1 MNQQQDEQPQ
11 AAQPQAEQPQA
22 EQSQAEHLRADE
34 VSVKSVPAERA
45 VPSGRAVS
53 LELFGDLTPLA
64 RVVVQA
70 TEVVEEETRMVV
82 ERSSLDALRLKAE
95 QKEALLAQHDL
106 QLSRLKGKGED
117 GHGELSAFVTTLDR
131 GVRKRLRTL
140 YVRFEEALR
149 RNGLRLKAALT
160 SSEMLLEALSDAA
173 QGENDK
179 GPQLYTSQ
187 GRLSEGGSTSL
198 SHSLASGRE
207 V

>member
-1 MNQQQDEQPQ
+1 
-11 AAQPQAEQPQA
+11 
-22 EQSQAEHLRADE
+22 
-34 VSVKSVPAERA
+34 
-45 VPSGRAVS
+45 
-53 LELFGDLTPLA
+53 
-64 RVVVQA
+64 
-70 TEVVEEETRMVV
+70 MVV

-106 QLSRLKGKGED
+106 QLSRLKGKGKGED

-187 GRLSEGGSTSL
+187 GRLSEGGSASL